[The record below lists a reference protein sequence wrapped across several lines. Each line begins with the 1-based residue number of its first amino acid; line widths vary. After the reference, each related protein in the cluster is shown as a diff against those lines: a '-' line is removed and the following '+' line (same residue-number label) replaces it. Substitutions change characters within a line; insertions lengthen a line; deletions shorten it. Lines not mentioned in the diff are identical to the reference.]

1 MFSIDIR
8 DATILATSIEFVVTA
23 LAAVDAVDV
32 VGAVEVITAEGV
44 GVEAEL
50 VVLVVPETAM
60 LITGYG

>member
-1 MFSIDIR
+1 M
-8 DATILATSIEFVVTA
+8 LATSIEFVVTA